1 MVAVLLE
8 TESGSSLRDTTES
21 EISAPIT
28 GVGFGIRPDSVEH
41 SYTWECG
48 IIEEATK
55 ESFAVEFL
63 TRVWVSVGVFISN
76 LI

>member
-8 TESGSSLRDTTES
+8 TESGSSLGDTTES

-41 SYTWECG
+41 SYTWECE
-48 IIEEATK
+48 IIEETTK
-55 ESFAVEFL
+55 ES
-63 TRVWVSVGVFISN
+63 
-76 LI
+76 